1 MLEFIPRLS
10 LVRSDSVTL
19 AVKAKKPASAGFF
32 ISKDWESKSG
42 FLQLW
47 VALFASLVANHL

>member
-19 AVKAKKPASAGFF
+19 AVKTKKPAKAGFF
-32 ISKDWESKSG
+32 VSEEQERAGGLNNGHHS
-42 FLQLW
+42 
-47 VALFASLVANHL
+47 

>member
-32 ISKDWESKSG
+32 ISKEQERTG
-42 FLQLW
+42 FFNDGYPSW
-47 VALFASLVANHL
+47 TT